1 VDSALK
7 DRTASKQPPAILVVD
22 DHPANLL
29 ALEAL
34 LQPLGHQV
42 VWANSGEEALR
53 KVHSQ
58 DFAVIL
64 LDVQMPGLDG
74 FQTARL
80 IKQSERSRS
89 TPIIFLT
96 ALSRDASHV
105 FEGYSHGAVDYLLK
119 PFDPEVLRSKVSVFV
134 ELFARGEEIRRQAE
148 LLRERDREVQERRS
162 ELRFRTLTDAMPIS
176 LWVTDAQGDTV
187 YRNRVWL
194 DYRGLSPGLSEGSEM
209 DGRIF
214 HPEESLAARQGWEA
228 SLASGEP
235 FQMELRLRG
244 AEGVHRWHLLRA
256 CAEREVPGARPVRWV
271 VTAVDVHD
279 AKLHEQALAQTNEAK
294 DAFLAAA
301 SHELR
306 TPLQAAKGYA
316 HLATLRLGGESD
328 TPLGRAVRM
337 MGRQVDRMS
346 KLVEELLDIS
356 RIQGG
361 RLSLELSTFDLGQ
374 LVREAV
380 ERTVVASGPA
390 TVEVRVPL
398 GVTVEA
404 DQGRVDQVITNLVS
418 NAIRYSPEGGL
429 IEVELQAT
437 SGGVSLRVRDR
448 GLGIPPEKQREI
460 FERFARAHGP
470 SYGGLGLGLTIAQG
484 IVEQHGGRIEVE
496 SSGRGGEGSTFTVSL
511 PRKGRGHSS
520 EPHPSAEWRPAVVTR
535 LEGRRSGAGR

>member
-1 VDSALK
+1 MDSALK

-34 LQPLGHQV
+34 LQPLGHRV

-148 LLRERDREVQERRS
+148 LLRERDREVQERRN

-176 LWVTDAQGDTV
+176 LWVTDAQGDTI

-194 DYRGLSPGLSEGSEM
+194 DYSGLSPGLSEGSEM

-235 FQMELRLRG
+235 FQMEVRLRG
-244 AEGVHRWHLLRA
+244 AEGVYRWHLLRA

-271 VTAVDVHD
+271 VTAVDVHE
-279 AKLHEQALAQTNEAK
+279 AKLHEQRLAQTNEAK

-337 MGRQVDRMS
+337 MGRQVDRVS

-390 TVEVRVPL
+390 TVEVRVPP

-496 SSGRGGEGSTFTVSL
+496 SSGRGGEGSTFTVWL
-511 PRKGRGHSS
+511 PRKARGHSS

>member
-1 VDSALK
+1 
-7 DRTASKQPPAILVVD
+7 
-22 DHPANLL
+22 
-29 ALEAL
+29 
-34 LQPLGHQV
+34 
-42 VWANSGEEALR
+42 
-53 KVHSQ
+53 
-58 DFAVIL
+58 
-64 LDVQMPGLDG
+64 MPGLDG

-80 IKQSERSRS
+80 IKQRERSRT

-96 ALSRDASHV
+96 ALSREADHV

-148 LLRERDREVQERRS
+148 LLRERDREVQERRN

-176 LWVTDAQGDTV
+176 LWVTDAEGDTV

-194 DYRGLSPGLSEGSEM
+194 DYAGLPPTVSEGSEM
-209 DGRIF
+209 DGRLF
-214 HPEESLAARQGWEA
+214 HPEERPQALRDWKA
-228 SLASGEP
+228 SLANGEP
-235 FQMELRLRG
+235 FQMELRLRRWD
-244 AEGVHRWHLLRA
+244 GVFRWHLLRT
-256 CAEREVPGARPVRWV
+256 CPERETPTARPMRWV
-271 VTAVDVHD
+271 VTAVDLHE
-279 AKLHEQALAQTNEAK
+279 AKMHEQALADANDAK

-316 HLATLRLGGESD
+316 HLASLRLAGDNDS
-328 TPLGRAVRM
+328 PLGRAVGM
-337 MGRQVDRMS
+337 ISRQVDRMS

-390 TVEVRVPL
+390 TVELQVPP

-404 DQGRVDQVITNLVS
+404 DQGRVDQVVTNLVT

-429 IEVELQAT
+429 IEVELQ
-437 SGGVSLRVRDR
+437 SVSDGVSLRVRDR

-470 SYGGLGLGLTIAQG
+470 GYGGLGLGLTIAQG

-496 SSGRGGEGSTFTVSL
+496 STGRGGEGSTFTVWL
-511 PRKGRGHSS
+511 PRKARLHGG
-520 EPHPSAEWRPAVVTR
+520 EKHPSGERVGPTVTS
-535 LEGRRSGAGR
+535 LEERRSARR

>member
-148 LLRERDREVQERRS
+148 LLRERDREVQERRN

-244 AEGVHRWHLLRA
+244 AEGVYRWHLLRA